1 MTFNNDRSQ
10 KSSMSHA
17 NQPSKF
23 DGSGDD
29 TPRRIPVPPQ
39 HPTQE
44 HQQSSAATQQAIWT
58 APTAPPAT
66 AQQLHITAPSSSLAR
81 PAPLMQPPP
90 FVAAAFP
97 APKRRRRVAIPVMI
111 ILVLLAV
118 LIGLGGYV
126 GRQLV
131 TGTVGGQTPATQAT
145 THAGP
150 FVQPPL
156 TAMELNS
163 LQHLVGYMKYK
174 QLAAMYVARM
184 SLDVEL
190 GQLIMVEYS
199 DTYYSPDLDMMINQL
214 HAGGVIMYEFQMQT
228 FNQTKHDI
236 AEMQQHAT
244 FPLLIST
251 DEEGGP
257 YVHRLKNIYGL
268 RMSATD
274 IYNTGDPNVAT
285 QQGHKVAHDLL
296 SLGINEN
303 LAPDVDVNLV
313 NGYDMVTRTFGNDP
327 NSVITYAGAYMR
339 ALQSDGVV
347 ACIKH
352 FPGLGDAVT
361 DAHTSLPVVNR
372 TKAQIYATELAP
384 YKYFIQSQNP
394 LDNPGM
400 IMPTDVLMPAIDP
413 VMPAELSHTFMTDIL
428 RKQLGFDG
436 VALTDALYMQGISDK
451 WTMPQAAVLALN
463 AGNDMLLGPNGAGE
477 MIAMLNG
484 IKQALQD
491 GTLSKARVDEA
502 VTRIIALKMSDHLMP
517 AIPPQA

>member
-1 MTFNNDRSQ
+1 MTSFNDRSH

-17 NQPSKF
+17 NQPSDF
-23 DGSGDD
+23 GGSEDD
-29 TPRRIPVPPQ
+29 TPRRISVPPL
-39 HPTQE
+39 HSIQE
-44 HQQSSAATQQAIWT
+44 HQQSKAAMQEAIW
-58 APTAPPAT
+58 AEPTAP
-66 AQQLHITAPSSSLAR
+66 LAS
-81 PAPLMQPPP
+81 AKQPPP
-90 FVAAAFP
+90 FVATAFP
-97 APKRRRRVAIPVMI
+97 VPKRRRRIAIPVMI
-111 ILVLLAV
+111 TLVLLAV
-118 LIGLGGYV
+118 LIGLGGYL
-126 GRQLV
+126 GQQWI
-131 TGTVGGQTPATQAT
+131 TGTPSGQIPVQAT

-199 DTYYSPDLDMMINQL
+199 DTSYSPDLNMMINQL

-236 AEMQQHAT
+236 AEMQQNAT
-244 FPLLIST
+244 FPLLVST

-285 QQGHKVAHDLL
+285 QQGHKAAHDLL
-296 SLGINEN
+296 ALGINEN

-372 TKAQIYATELAP
+372 TKAQIYSTELAP

-436 VALTDALYMQGISDK
+436 VALTDALYMQGISAK
-451 WTMPQAAVLALN
+451 WSMPEAAVLALN

-484 IKQALQD
+484 IKQALKD
-491 GTLSKARVDEA
+491 GTLSKARIDEA

>member
-1 MTFNNDRSQ
+1 MTSNNDHSH
-10 KSSMSHA
+10 KSSMSNA
-17 NQPSKF
+17 NQSAKF
-23 DGSGDD
+23 GGSEDD
-29 TPRRIPVPPQ
+29 TPRRIPIPPG
-39 HPTQE
+39 HPIQE
-44 HQQSSAATQQAIWT
+44 HQLSSAAMQQAIWT
-58 APTAPPAT
+58 TPTAPLAT
-66 AQQLHITAPSSSLAR
+66 AQQLHNAAQP
-81 PAPLMQPPP
+81 PLLSHQVPPEQPPP
-90 FVAAAFP
+90 FVATTFP
-97 APKRRRRVAIPVMI
+97 VPKRRRRIAIPVMI

-118 LIGLGGYV
+118 LIGLGGYL
-126 GRQLV
+126 GRQWV
-131 TGTVGGQTPATQAT
+131 TGTPGGQAATAQAT
-145 THAGP
+145 THAGS

-199 DTYYSPDLDMMINQL
+199 DTSYSPDLNMMINQL

-236 AEMQQHAT
+236 AQMQQNAT
-244 FPLLIST
+244 FPLLVST

-285 QQGHKVAHDLL
+285 QQGHKAARDLL
-296 SLGINEN
+296 ALGINEN
-303 LAPDVDVNLV
+303 LAPDVDVNLI

-327 NSVITYAGAYMR
+327 NSVIKYAGAYMR

-347 ACIKH
+347 AAIKH

-372 TKAQIYATELAP
+372 TKAQIYTTELAP
-384 YKYFIQSQNP
+384 FKYFIQSQNP

-484 IKQALQD
+484 IKQALKD